1 MKTKEELFE
10 HVSGLDPSAHTATM
24 LERLHIKGAPP
35 HIVNRGDDD
44 DPEEFKPLDYPF
56 DYAWEKSKEIKF
68 KNNLETAEVNE

>member
-1 MKTKEELFE
+1 M
-10 HVSGLDPSAHTATM
+10 DPSAHTATM

-68 KNNLETAEVNE
+68 KNNLETAELNE